1 MSTYW
6 FLFTLPLFWALL
18 PATDKVATRIGLT
31 ALAGI
36 YVMTIGFRQEIGCD
50 WDTYVSI
57 YQVGARLPFWK
68 ALFYS
73 DSGFQALDLIAY
85 WLGLSYYFVNFV
97 SGLIFT
103 ACLFVF
109 IRRQPLPWLALL
121 CAVPYMVVVVAMG
134 YERQSVALG
143 FGMLAMLAFGER
155 SVVRFVA
162 FVLIGALFHK
172 TLLFILPL
180 VVLINGLRFN
190 WLSVLTLVATGL
202 LGGRVILGNTDYY
215 LHVYQNKYMTSA
227 GGLTRI
233 LVTALA
239 GVVFLAFIRQYRR
252 RFKDWDLLL
261 YLSIISLILIPLVKI
276 STTAVD
282 RMALYMLPFQIMVFS
297 RLPVI
302 FGATK
307 MQLPI
312 SLGIVGSYAT
322 FLFVWLHYSVL
333 AHLCWLPYRSVLF

>member
-6 FLFTLPLFWALL
+6 FLFALPIFWALL
-18 PATDKVATRIGLT
+18 PAGDDVATRIGLT

-36 YVMTIGFRQEIGCD
+36 YVIAIGFRQDVGCD
-50 WDTYVSI
+50 WGAYVFM
-57 YQVGARLPFWK
+57 YEVVARLPFWK
-68 ALFYS
+68 ALFFT
-73 DSGFQALDLIAY
+73 DSGYQALDFIAY
-85 WLGLSYYFVNFV
+85 WLGLGYYFAEFV

-103 ACLFVF
+103 ACLFLF

-121 CAVPYMVVVVAMG
+121 CAAPYMVIVVAMG
-134 YERQSVALG
+134 YQRQSISLG
-143 FGMLAMLAFGER
+143 FCMLAMLAFGER
-155 SVVRFVA
+155 SVLRFVA

-172 TLLFILPL
+172 SLLFILPL

-190 WLSVLTLVATGL
+190 WLSVLTLAATGL
-202 LGGRVILGNTDYY
+202 VGGRVILGNTDYY

-239 GVVFLAFIRQYRR
+239 GLVFLIFIRQYKRL
-252 RFKDWDLLL
+252 FKDWDLLL
-261 YLSIISLILIPLVKI
+261 YLAIISLILVPLVKI

-282 RMALYMLPFQIMVFS
+282 RMAIYMLPFQIMVFS

-302 FGATK
+302 FRATK
-307 MQLPI
+307 MEMPV

-322 FLFVWLHYSVL
+322 FLYVWLHYSL
-333 AHLCWLPYRSVLF
+333 IAHECWLPYRSVLF